1 MSAEKYYSTGQDL
14 TISMVEIK
22 ASSMQEAEAVMQRF
36 IDEIGKVMKDE
47 VRWDEADWTIEENTM
62 NEAGTGWEV
71 TDEGIPQMS
80 DVEADADTLASA
92 GWGTDEDYGGW
103 GKMIRRKSREKKA
116 LKKLD
121 KLMARMAS
129 DEVFDEYLNAKSEL
143 EKTNT

>member
-1 MSAEKYYSTGQDL
+1 MSAEKYYSTGRDL
-14 TISMVEIK
+14 TISIVEIK

-36 IDEIGKVMKDE
+36 IDEIGEVMKDE

-92 GWGTDEDYGGW
+92 GWGTDEDYGG
-103 GKMIRRKSREKKA
+103 
-116 LKKLD
+116 
-121 KLMARMAS
+121 
-129 DEVFDEYLNAKSEL
+129 
-143 EKTNT
+143 